1 MRRLGGLITIVQI
14 ILALRVIR
22 RMIGTVGGATIERTP
37 EGVSSGDRVTV
48 LIPVLNEESR
58 LRLCLDQIIRLGSSV
73 SEILVIDGGSTDATV
88 DIVSSFAERDDRVQL
103 IAYQPVDDGRNQK
116 ALQLQAGVDASV
128 AVADWILTI
137 DADVRVEPELADA
150 LVARGNADRL
160 DALSAA
166 SLQRLSGQGEAIVHP
181 SLLSTLV
188 YRFGIPGN
196 VFKRS
201 DEVQANGQCFL
212 VRSDALRSVGGFESV
227 ADSVCE
233 DVTLARSLVEAGKRV
248 GFYETDGL
256 VTTEMYGTFDE
267 ALDNWTRSL
276 PMKDR
281 FSGKSGAIGLAE
293 VLFVQ
298 ALPFWRWLRGSN
310 GGSGVIG
317 WQLNRVLLMIRL
329 GVLTGTARAYP
340 DRPWAYWL
348 SPLLDMP
355 VALRLIKSSVR
366 RTHTWRGRTIT
377 PGGAP

>member
-1 MRRLGGLITIVQI
+1 M
-14 ILALRVIR
+14 
-22 RMIGTVGGATIERTP
+22 
-37 EGVSSGDRVTV
+37 
-48 LIPVLNEESR
+48 
-58 LRLCLDQIIRLGSSV
+58 
-73 SEILVIDGGSTDATV
+73 
-88 DIVSSFAERDDRVQL
+88 
-103 IAYQPVDDGRNQK
+103 
-116 ALQLQAGVDASV
+116 
-128 AVADWILTI
+128 
-137 DADVRVEPELADA
+137 
-150 LVARGNADRL
+150 
-160 DALSAA
+160 SAA

-181 SLLSTLV
+181 SLLTTLV

-196 VFKRS
+196 VFKRA

-212 VRSDALRSVGGFESV
+212 VRSDVLRAVGGFKSA

-233 DVTLARSLVEAGKRV
+233 DVTLARSLVAAGKRV

-281 FSGKSGAIGLAE
+281 YSGKSGMIGLAE

-310 GGSGVIG
+310 SGSGVIG
-317 WQLNRVLLMIRL
+317 WQLNRVLLMMRL

-340 DRPWAYWL
+340 DRPWTYWL
-348 SPLLDMP
+348 SPLMDLP
-355 VALRLIKSSVR
+355 VALRIIKTSVKR
-366 RTHTWRGRTIT
+366 SHVWRGRTIT